1 MTFPAHPG
9 TSAHEAERENQA
21 RVRANR
27 RRARALCV
35 LAALPPAVVVGVVV
49 GVFVGAPVAAG
60 VAAALV
66 VVTALSLHR
75 YAVDL
80 ALVVV
85 GGREVAERDA
95 PALANQVEGL
105 CATLGVTQPRLWIVD
120 DEVPN
125 SCALGRGGE
134 RSVLVLTSGM
144 LERLDLI
151 ELEGVVAHEL
161 AHVKRHDACVS
172 AVAVATAGVV
182 ARLARRDGVVHL
194 AVGRGREYGADQ
206 AAVLAVRYPPGLA
219 GALGSIARA
228 PVAPR
233 EGSVFSGRRWA
244 ATRWVW
250 LDPMVGAAE
259 RAPVG
264 EIDATDVRAEA
275 LAQW

>member
-1 MTFPAHPG
+1 MAPATQPG
-9 TSAHEAERENQA
+9 SAAHDADRENQA

-35 LAALPPAVVVGVVV
+35 AAAIPPACVVGVVV
-49 GVFVGAPVAAG
+49 AVLAVPPIG
-60 VAAALV
+60 AAAAAV
-66 VVTALSLHR
+66 VVVVLALCLHR
-75 YAVDL
+75 YAVAL
-80 ALVVV
+80 ALAVV
-85 GGREVAERDA
+85 GGREVADHDV

-105 CATLGVTQPRLWIVD
+105 CATLGVAQPVLRIVD
-120 DEVPN
+120 DDVPN

-144 LERLDLI
+144 LGRAGLM
-151 ELEGVVAHEL
+151 ELEGVLAHEL

-172 AVAVATAGVV
+172 AVAVVTAGVV
-182 ARLARRDGVVHL
+182 AWLTGRDGIVHA

-206 AAVLAVRYPPGLA
+206 AAALAVRYPPGLCE
-219 GALGSIARA
+219 ALGSLARR
-228 PVAPR
+228 PVVPR

-250 LDPMVGAAE
+250 IDPMVGEVE

-264 EIDATDVRAEA
+264 DIDATDVRAEA